1 MLIAKL
7 LRESIKL
14 VPPLQWIR
22 LDKCFLDESE
32 AMKFYNL
39 DEIIGMLDEKDD
51 STDNEPIEEVDIMQ
65 IGDVVVDIVGF

>member
-1 MLIAKL
+1 
-7 LRESIKL
+7 
-14 VPPLQWIR
+14 
-22 LDKCFLDESE
+22 
-32 AMKFYNL
+32 MKFYNL